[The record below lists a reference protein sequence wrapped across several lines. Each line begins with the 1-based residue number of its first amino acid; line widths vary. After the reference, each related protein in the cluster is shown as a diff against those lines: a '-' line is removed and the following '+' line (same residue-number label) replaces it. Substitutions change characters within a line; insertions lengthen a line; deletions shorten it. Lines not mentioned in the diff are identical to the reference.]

1 MTKGEVEGLSR
12 LMNKEISENVGQ
24 VLTSALATGLMTL
37 LNHHMSALIETD
49 VKTPAPEQGKAN
61 GKQHRTTRRA

>member
-1 MTKGEVEGLSR
+1 MTKGEAETLSR
-12 LMNKEISENVGQ
+12 ILNKEISENVGQ

-37 LNHHMSALIETD
+37 FNHHISALIDAD
-49 VKTPAPEQGKAN
+49 VQTPAPEQGKAN

>member
-37 LNHHMSALIETD
+37 LNHHMSALIEPD
-49 VKTPAPEQGKAN
+49 VKTPAPEQGKGN